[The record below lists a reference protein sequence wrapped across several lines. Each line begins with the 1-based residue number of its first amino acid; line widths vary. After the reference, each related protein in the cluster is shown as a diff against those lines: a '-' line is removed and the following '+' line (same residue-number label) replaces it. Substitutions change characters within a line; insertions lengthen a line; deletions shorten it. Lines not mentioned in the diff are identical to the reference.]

1 MTEQDFQQNL
11 RLALTRAKVPVRL
24 WRQPAGRIRT
34 DRDTFVE
41 CAPVGAADLTGGV
54 TGGPRKG
61 TRVEIEVKGART
73 ATTDAQLAWES
84 FCRASG
90 FVYLRLR
97 YDASLAPDEN
107 IDRAVAAVREAIG

>member
-1 MTEQDFQQNL
+1 VTEQDFQQNL

-54 TGGPRKG
+54 TGGLRKG

-90 FVYLRLR
+90 FVYLRIR
-97 YDASLAPDEN
+97 YDADRSLDEN
-107 IDRAVAAVREAIG
+107 LERAVAAVREAIG

>member
-54 TGGPRKG
+54 TGGLRKG

-73 ATTDAQLAWES
+73 ATTDA
-84 FCRASG
+84 
-90 FVYLRLR
+90 
-97 YDASLAPDEN
+97 P
-107 IDRAVAAVREAIG
+107 VRERMPASPSVRPTRGLSASSGCQAISTPLAAMSNWSSAG